1 METILLSSNGWNFQ
15 FCHSSSW
22 CLLGGEISIAQ
33 DCLIVHIRGCVICT
47 KIGEK
52 STVRSSSKL
61 SVGFKN
67 GTGIVLETIMPY
79 ICHKRT
85 LICNCN
91 NHLTKL
97 KGLTITFETWPSS

>member
-47 KIGEK
+47 KIGETK
-52 STVRSSSKL
+52 NRRS
-61 SVGFKN
+61 
-67 GTGIVLETIMPY
+67 VLPRNY
-79 ICHKRT
+79 QSD
-85 LICNCN
+85 
-91 NHLTKL
+91 L
-97 KGLTITFETWPSS
+97 KMGLAYF

>member
-33 DCLIVHIRGCVICT
+33 DCLIVHILGCVICT

-52 STVRSSSKL
+52 SKNRRS
-61 SVGFKN
+61 
-67 GTGIVLETIMPY
+67 VLPRNY
-79 ICHKRT
+79 QSD
-85 LICNCN
+85 
-91 NHLTKL
+91 L
-97 KGLTITFETWPSS
+97 KMGLA